1 MTPFL
6 KVTVVGQ
13 PRRDIPSPGVV
24 IGLRR
29 CAGVVMELQSPSC
42 HLSQQN
48 VTSCRQ
54 PRRFKPRISLLALI
68 PKMPRN
74 SVALFLTTVAL
85 AGGTVACSKSPE
97 AGEQGGD
104 NDRDRPAMTQPS
116 SPSPSSNKGSEDGEG
131 GEGGEGGEDEKGRKD
146 GKGGEDGK
154 DGKGDEGG
162 EGGEG

>member
-29 CAGVVMELQSPSC
+29 CGGVVMDLGWQLC
-42 HLSQQN
+42 HLLQQN
-48 VTSCRQ
+48 VTSWRQ
-54 PRRFKPRISLLALI
+54 QRRFNPRISLLALI
-68 PKMPRN
+68 PTMSRN

-104 NDRDRPAMTQPS
+104 KERPAMTQPS

-131 GEGGEGGEDEKGRKD
+131 GEGGESGEDGKGRKD

-154 DGKGDEGG
+154 GDEGG

>member
-1 MTPFL
+1 MDL
-6 KVTVVGQ
+6 EWQ
-13 PRRDIPSPGVV
+13 
-24 IGLRR
+24 L
-29 CAGVVMELQSPSC
+29 C
-42 HLSQQN
+42 HLSQQI
-48 VTSCRQ
+48 VTSWRQ
-54 PRRFKPRISLLALI
+54 QRHCAPRISLLALI

-104 NDRDRPAMTQPS
+104 KDRDRPAMTQPS
-116 SPSPSSNKGSEDGEG
+116 SPSPSSNKGSEYGEG
-131 GEGGEGGEDEKGRKD
+131 GEGGEGGEDGEGREG
-146 GKGGEDGK
+146 GKGGK

>member
-1 MTPFL
+1 MDPQS
-6 KVTVVGQ
+6 Q
-13 PRRDIPSPGVV
+13 P
-24 IGLRR
+24 
-29 CAGVVMELQSPSC
+29 C
-42 HLSQQN
+42 HLLQQN
-48 VTSCRQ
+48 VTSWSQ
-54 PRRFKPRISLLALI
+54 QRRFKPRISLLVLI

-116 SPSPSSNKGSEDGEG
+116 SPRPASNKGSEDGKG
-131 GEGGEGGEDEKGRKD
+131 GEGGEGGEDGEGREG
-146 GKGGEDGK
+146 GKGGK
-154 DGKGDEGG
+154 DGKADEGG

>member
-1 MTPFL
+1 MDL
-6 KVTVVGQ
+6 GWQLCHLLQQIVTSWRQ
-13 PRRDIPSPGVV
+13 Q
-24 IGLRR
+24 RR
-29 CAGVVMELQSPSC
+29 CA
-42 HLSQQN
+42 
-48 VTSCRQ
+48 
-54 PRRFKPRISLLALI
+54 PRISLLALI

-104 NDRDRPAMTQPS
+104 KDRDRPAMTQPS
-116 SPSPSSNKGSEDGEG
+116 SPSPSSNKGSEYGEG
-131 GEGGEGGEDEKGRKD
+131 GEGGEGGEDGEGREG
-146 GKGGEDGK
+146 GKGGK

>member
-1 MTPFL
+1 MDL
-6 KVTVVGQ
+6 ESQ
-13 PRRDIPSPGVV
+13 P
-24 IGLRR
+24 
-29 CAGVVMELQSPSC
+29 C

-48 VTSCRQ
+48 VTSWRQ
-54 PRRFKPRISLLALI
+54 QRRFNPRICLLALI

-116 SPSPSSNKGSEDGEG
+116 SPSPSSNKGSEYGEG
-131 GEGGEGGEDEKGRKD
+131 GEGGEGGEDGEGREG
-146 GKGGEDGK
+146 GKGGK

>member
-1 MTPFL
+1 
-6 KVTVVGQ
+6 VWWWC
-13 PRRDIPSPGVV
+13 GVV
-24 IGLRR
+24 I
-29 CAGVVMELQSPSC
+29 ELQSPSC
-42 HLSQQN
+42 HLSQQI
-48 VTSCRQ
+48 VTSWRQ
-54 PRRFKPRISLLALI
+54 QRRFNPRISLLALI

-104 NDRDRPAMTQPS
+104 KDRDRPAMTQPS
-116 SPSPSSNKGSEDGEG
+116 SPSPSSNKGTEDGKGSEDGKGDEDGKG
-131 GEGGEGGEDEKGRKD
+131 GEGGEGGEDGNGRKD
-146 GKGGEDGK
+146 GKGGK